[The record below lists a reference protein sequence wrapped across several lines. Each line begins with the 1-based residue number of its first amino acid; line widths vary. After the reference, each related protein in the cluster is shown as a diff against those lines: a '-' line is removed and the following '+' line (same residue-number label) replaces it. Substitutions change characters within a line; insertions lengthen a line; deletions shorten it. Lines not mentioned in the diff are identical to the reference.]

1 LREHA
6 VSQVDAYPERTN
18 NYLRQLDVYLH
29 GKPNVVH
36 IESATTLGGAL
47 ALRINFGIK
56 AMRAVKPRV
65 VQGFY

>member
-1 LREHA
+1 
-6 VSQVDAYPERTN
+6 VDAYPDRTN

-36 IESATTLGGAL
+36 IESATTLGGA
-47 ALRINFGIK
+47 AIAPIIEFEIN
-56 AMRAVKPRV
+56 AMPHV

>member
-1 LREHA
+1 M
-6 VSQVDAYPERTN
+6 DAYPDRTN

-36 IESATTLGGAL
+36 IESATTLGGAAL
-47 ALRINFGIK
+47 ALIIKFRIK
-56 AMRAVKPRV
+56 AMWAVKPRV